1 MDDYTSLVQFVI
13 QFFSGAEEYLS
24 EQTYNYLISS
34 LLIFAASLMISGTI
48 SAMFGALSALTGLR
62 RGGKQ

>member
-1 MDDYTSLVQFVI
+1 MEYTSLLEFIVE
-13 QFFSGAEEYLS
+13 FFGGAEDILS
-24 EQTYNYLISS
+24 EQSYNYLITS

-48 SAMFGALSALTGLR
+48 SAMFGALSAITGLR